1 MLNELKY
8 KRIPK
13 DKTALNLICGGG
25 GGGGGGGEENESM
38 YDKLA

>member
-1 MLNELKY
+1 VLNELEY

-13 DKTALNLICGGG
+13 DKTPVNLLC